1 MIWAAGDGATFS
13 GTWACVLQGGGGSE
27 LGISC
32 GGVGITAA
40 GGGAMMGRGCI
51 WRSNS
56 DAAFEELLDRRKRS
70 RSRSWSLSR
79 LGGGPSPSSA
89 IRDMYWKS
97 KIMLRN
103 AITPTFSQV

>member
-103 AITPTFSQV
+103 AITSTFSQV